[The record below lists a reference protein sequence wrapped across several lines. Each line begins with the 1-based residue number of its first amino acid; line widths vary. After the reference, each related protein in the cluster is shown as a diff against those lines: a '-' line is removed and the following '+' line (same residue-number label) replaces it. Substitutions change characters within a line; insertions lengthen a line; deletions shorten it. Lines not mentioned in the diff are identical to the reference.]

1 MWPFWLISLH
11 LNELNLR
18 LQSKD
23 NAICELMTA
32 VRSFQR
38 KLEVFKEDLQGDCAH
53 FPAVQEQVQG
63 QRDVSSFGD
72 FGDKLIVNFSKRFDS
87 FRFGQQLTLFIHNP
101 FLITNVSGFSF
112 SKEVTQPFKWAN
124 AGLLQMQL
132 IDLQADMA
140 LKEQFGITEPA
151 SFWLQMFSETA
162 FPGLSKVAL
171 YTLTMFGSTYS

>member
-63 QRDVSSFGD
+63 QRD
-72 FGDKLIVNFSKRFDS
+72 
-87 FRFGQQLTLFIHNP
+87 
-101 FLITNVSGFSF
+101 
-112 SKEVTQPFKWAN
+112 
-124 AGLLQMQL
+124 
-132 IDLQADMA
+132 
-140 LKEQFGITEPA
+140 A
-151 SFWLQMFSETA
+151 SYFW
-162 FPGLSKVAL
+162 
-171 YTLTMFGSTYS
+171 